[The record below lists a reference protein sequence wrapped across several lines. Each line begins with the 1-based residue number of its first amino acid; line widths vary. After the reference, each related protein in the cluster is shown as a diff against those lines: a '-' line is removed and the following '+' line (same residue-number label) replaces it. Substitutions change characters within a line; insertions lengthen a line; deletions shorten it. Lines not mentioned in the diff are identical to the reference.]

1 MSNKFPEIVIITGA
15 GQGLGKEVALSLA
28 EENVQTLLIS
38 KTKNCKTVAKTINKI
53 GVLCE
58 SLVLNIADL
67 NDTENEIMHW
77 ISQHPNKK
85 IGIVLCASRLGS
97 VGGVLDS
104 DLDVWLD
111 TYKTNVL
118 GNLAVIKGL
127 IPNMLSTKFGKILF
141 LAGGG
146 SCYGY
151 PLFSG
156 YSLSKT
162 ATVREA
168 ENLWLELKDKGDF
181 SVACLSP
188 GAMDTKML
196 EQVKKAGAEVKTTVD
211 IQEPVDFI
219 KEFLKAEN
227 CSFNGKL
234 VHVRDDWKKYFMT
247 ENTFQQSDVWN
258 LRRIQ

>member
-1 MSNKFPEIVIITGA
+1 
-15 GQGLGKEVALSLA
+15 
-28 EENVQTLLIS
+28 
-38 KTKNCKTVAKTINKI
+38 
-53 GVLCE
+53 
-58 SLVLNIADL
+58 
-67 NDTENEIMHW
+67 
-77 ISQHPNKK
+77 
-85 IGIVLCASRLGS
+85 LGS

-141 LAGGG
+141 IGGG
-146 SCYGY
+146 GAAYGY

-156 YSLSKT
+156 YALSKT

-168 ENLWLELKDKGDF
+168 ENLWMELKDKGDF
-181 SVACLSP
+181 SVACLAP
-188 GAMDTKML
+188 GAMKTEML
-196 EQVKKAGAEVKTTVD
+196 RQVVDAGAEVKTTVD
-211 IQEPVDFI
+211 IQEPVNFI

-227 CSFNGKL
+227 CSFNGKF

>member
-53 GVLCE
+53 GVLCDYIIQDI
-58 SLVLNIADL
+58 SNLNHTTDAL
-67 NDTENEIMHW
+67 FEWSKLH
-77 ISQHPNKK
+77 SNKK

-97 VGGVLDS
+97 IGGVLDS
-104 DLDVWLD
+104 DLDVWLE